1 MNMTVTNI
9 DHGSVGMG
17 GNEFA
22 DETLA
27 LGSTATVAEGTILA
41 RSIAAA
47 TDGKLVPYD
56 PDGSDGADTPV
67 AVMPHELDGASGDN
81 YVRPIISGTVK
92 AERLVIDDGTDVGDT
107 DLDALRQTSIVPV
120 SVEQLAQ
127 QDNQ

>member
-22 DETLA
+22 DDTLN
-27 LGSTATVAEGTILA
+27 LGSDATIAEGTILA
-41 RSIAAA
+41 RSTA
-47 TDGKLVPYD
+47 TGSDGKLVPYD
-56 PDGSDGADTPV
+56 PDGDDGADTPV
-67 AVMPHELDGASGDN
+67 AVMPHELDGDSGDN